1 MSHDPSSAELGATA
15 QKAATQANKQ
25 ADRDAD
31 SARPLYL
38 PWGLRMSAAWAGAMI
53 LIAAGIYLLTRVF
66 QPIMGVVVIPVMVA
80 LLLAALLKPI
90 HNTLTKVMNSMM
102 AALITSI
109 GSIAFVITLL
119 SLVGNEVAGQ
129 FGLMADKAQDG
140 YRQFMDWVNS
150 GPFGLDAEQFTRT
163 VDRAL
168 SQLMDQIRSNIDN
181 ILSGTL
187 TAAQAVTGLF
197 IGTVLVIFLLLFFLA
212 DGDNIHRWLVRLFP
226 KPARDKAEGATIV
239 AWDTL
244 GSYVRVQV
252 IVAGIDAI
260 GIAIGAA
267 LIGVP
272 LWLPI
277 GVLVFFGS
285 FVPIVGATVTG
296 IVAALVALVTNGPI
310 AALLMIAVVL
320 LVQQIESN
328 VLQPILMGRAVSL
341 HPVAVVLAVAV
352 GSTLLGIFG
361 AVIAVPIAA
370 VVNRVGSYLVNP
382 QPPAEILQDGTSSDD
397 LALIAKRIAESTGAQ
412 QLRKVQSRLR
422 RNNEL
427 SEKELAENNI
437 HVDDD
442 HDSSDGKQAS

>member
-1 MSHDPSSAELGATA
+1 MSHDPSTAESSATTPTVTA
-15 QKAATQANKQ
+15 QPSEKELL
-25 ADRDAD
+25 DAD
-31 SARPLYL
+31 SSRALYL
-38 PWGLRMSAAWAGAMI
+38 PWGVRMAAAWSGSMI
-53 LIAAGIYLLTRVF
+53 LIAGGVYLIIRVF
-66 QPIMGVVVIPVMVA
+66 QPVMGVAVIPVMVA

-90 HNTLTKVMNSMM
+90 HNTISKVMNPML
-102 AALITSI
+102 AAVLTSI
-109 GSIAFVITLL
+109 GSITVVIVLL
-119 SLVGNEVAGQ
+119 SVVGNAVAGQ
-129 FGLMADKAQDG
+129 FGLMTEKAQAG
-140 YRQFMDWVNS
+140 YHQFIDWINS
-150 GPFGLDAEQFTRT
+150 GPFGLDAEKFIGVFDQA
-163 VDRAL
+163 V
-168 SQLMDQIRSNIDN
+168 SQLLDQIRSNIDN

-187 TAAQAVTGLF
+187 TAAQAVTSLLV
-197 IGTVLVIFLLLFFLA
+197 GTVMAIFLLLFFLS
-212 DGDNIHRWLVRLFP
+212 DGARIRRWLVHLFP
-226 KPARDKAEGATIV
+226 KPARMKADGATIA

-252 IVAGIDAI
+252 IVAGIDAF

-267 LIGVP
+267 LLGVP

-285 FVPIVGATVTG
+285 FVPIVGAMVTG
-296 IVAALVALVTNGPI
+296 IVAALVALVTNGPVT
-310 AALLMIAVVL
+310 ALLMIAVVL

-370 VVNRVGSYLVNP
+370 VVNRVGSYLANP
-382 QPPAEILQDGTSSDD
+382 QSPTEVLEDGTSSDD

-427 SEKELAENNI
+427 TEKELAENNI
-437 HVDDD
+437 HV
-442 HDSSDGKQAS
+442 HDERAGDKEAN

>member
-1 MSHDPSSAELGATA
+1 MSHDPKGADPEAVGTETS
-15 QKAATQANKQ
+15 QATKKVES
-25 ADRDAD
+25 DAD

-38 PWGLRMSAAWAGAMI
+38 PWGLRMSAAWAGAVI
-53 LIAAGIYLLTRVF
+53 LIAGGFFLLTRVL
-66 QPIMGVVVIPVMVA
+66 QPVMGVVVIPVMVA

-90 HNTLTKVMNSMM
+90 HNTVAKIMNSML
-102 AALITSI
+102 AAVITSV
-109 GSIAFVITLL
+109 GSIAFVIALL
-119 SLVGNEVAGQ
+119 SVVGNEVAGQ
-129 FGLMADKAQDG
+129 FGLMVEKAQDG

-150 GPFGLDAEQFTRT
+150 GPFGLDAEQFTQA

-168 SQLMDQIRSNIDN
+168 SQLMDQVRSNIDN

-187 TAAQAVTGLF
+187 TAAQAVTGLVV
-197 IGTVLVIFLLLFFLA
+197 GTVLVFFLLIFFLA
-212 DGDNIHRWLVRLFP
+212 DGSTIHRWLVRLFP

-252 IVAGIDAI
+252 IVAGIDAV

-267 LIGVP
+267 LLGVP

-285 FVPIVGATVTG
+285 FVPIVGAMVTG
-296 IVAALVALVTNGPI
+296 IVAALVALVTNGPV
-310 AALLMIAVVL
+310 AALVMIGVVL
-320 LVQQIESN
+320 LVQQVESN
-328 VLQPILMGRAVSL
+328 VLQPIMMGRAVSL
-341 HPVAVVLAVAV
+341 HPVAVVLAVTV
-352 GSTLLGIFG
+352 GSTMLGIFG

-370 VVNRVGSYLVNP
+370 VVNRVASYLGNP

-427 SEKELAENNI
+427 SEEELAENSV

-442 HDSSDGKQAS
+442 SVFDQDESR